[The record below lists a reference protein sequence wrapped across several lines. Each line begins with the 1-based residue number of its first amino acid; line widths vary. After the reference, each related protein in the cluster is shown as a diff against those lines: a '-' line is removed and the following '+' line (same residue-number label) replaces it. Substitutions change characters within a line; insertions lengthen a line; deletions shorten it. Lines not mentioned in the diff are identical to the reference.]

1 MFLRYIFALPASGK
15 GLLPNGTSGM
25 RFQGHRLTRQFLFGC
40 CGPLSNT
47 HGRAAYWLYGAL
59 VLLVICSG
67 VAVLFLTGG
76 TKNKRIQPV
85 ISLDQKEDSK
95 PGQRYKIPMPAR
107 EAVQLAPGSS
117 SEPVAQEAP
126 AGEYSKP
133 LTDEIGS
140 QAATPLKRTDNVR
153 LAGPAGPADQQDE
166 STPPEIEK
174 RPVNEVEKGGSIAA
188 REDVDPKPPETE
200 KRPVKG
206 VEKGDS
212 IATREDV
219 DPKPPADE
227 KAREQEIAL
236 GPDVKAKTGKGSS
249 RKVDKASLQTDA
261 ETVKRLFVKV
271 QVGNVRDEPSITS
284 RVKFRLEMGAPV
296 TVTGKRGGWVAVK
309 LDDDRFGWVY
319 HTLLAGSIVPQ
330 KATAKA
336 SGKIKAIRQEVAA
349 KDVAKVIFELNGPFS
364 PQTMI
369 FEGEKP
375 RVVCDFLDV
384 GLASDIGASIEV
396 NSGIIERIRTGIH
409 KRPKFKVRVVLDLVP
424 ERNYE
429 VDQFFFEKENYY
441 VLVVKARE

>member
-47 HGRAAYWLYGAL
+47 HGRAAYWLCGAL
-59 VLLVICSG
+59 VLLVICFG

-117 SEPVAQEAP
+117 SNTVAQEAP

-133 LTDEIGS
+133 LSEEIGS
-140 QAATPLKRTDNVR
+140 QAVTPLERTDNVR
-153 LAGPAGPADQQDE
+153 LAGPAGPADQQDG
-166 STPPEIEK
+166 STPPEI
-174 RPVNEVEKGGSIAA
+174 
-188 REDVDPKPPETE
+188 E

-227 KAREQEIAL
+227 KAREQEIAP

-249 RKVDKASLQTDA
+249 RKVDTASLQTGA
-261 ETVKRLFVKV
+261 ETGKRLFVKV
-271 QVGNVRDEPSITS
+271 QVGNVRDEPSTTS

-319 HTLLAGSIVPQ
+319 HTLLAGAIVPQ

-336 SGKIKAIRQEVAA
+336 SGEIKAIRPEVAD
-349 KDVAKVIFELNGPFS
+349 KDVAKVIIELNGPFP